1 MSSRTGDKDAIG
13 HKGIGTKSYFLSNHG
28 LIVVTKTKA
37 DADWA
42 CLQLAN
48 PMEWLLSATSTSQ
61 ASAHLWMLNH
71 VPCNYVGKAIN
82 LNSVSTKGGPMACSN
97 SDGMPGIE
105 LMAGALPVR
114 LFGR

>member
-61 ASAHLWMLNH
+61 ASAHLWMLAESRSMQLCREGNQH
-71 VPCNYVGKAIN
+71 ELSIHQRGAH
-82 LNSVSTKGGPMACSN
+82 
-97 SDGMPGIE
+97 GM
-105 LMAGALPVR
+105 
-114 LFGR
+114 